1 MKLRT
6 AIMMAAAVCIA
17 AASEPASSKSAGEY
31 FAAAPD
37 SVVPLLDLNTRLDML
52 DYYDCGSR
60 TASTN
65 MLEGKSR
72 VTYRDS
78 LTVRYELT
86 ERIKGQL
93 SVIPMAK
100 GDSLIIVITTLATPT
115 PDSEIE
121 IYTTRWQRPGKP
133 VFSAPTMSDWITA
146 AAPPEE
152 QAQFMMYSADYDSST
167 KTLTLTSTMDKY
179 CGTEPHWLRRQLIYR
194 FDGKKFK
201 QEK

>member
-1 MKLRT
+1 M
-6 AIMMAAAVCIA
+6 CIA

-86 ERIKGQL
+86 ERNKGQL
-93 SVIPMAK
+93 SVIPMPK

-121 IYTTRWQRPGKP
+121 IYTTRWQQPGKP

>member
-86 ERIKGQL
+86 ERNKGQL
-93 SVIPMAK
+93 SVIPMPK

-121 IYTTRWQRPGKP
+121 IYTTRWQQPGKP

>member
-121 IYTTRWQRPGKP
+121 IYTTQWQRPGKP
-133 VFSAPTMSDWITA
+133 VFRSPTMSDWITA

>member
-1 MKLRT
+1 
-6 AIMMAAAVCIA
+6 MMAAAVCIA

-121 IYTTRWQRPGKP
+121 IYTTQWQRSGKP

>member
-1 MKLRT
+1 
-6 AIMMAAAVCIA
+6 MMAAAVCIA

-121 IYTTRWQRPGKP
+121 IYTTQWQRPGKP
-133 VFSAPTMSDWITA
+133 VFRAPTMSDWITA

>member
-1 MKLRT
+1 M
-6 AIMMAAAVCIA
+6 CIA

-86 ERIKGQL
+86 ERNKGQL

-152 QAQFMMYSADYDSST
+152 QAQFMMYSADYASST

>member
-1 MKLRT
+1 
-6 AIMMAAAVCIA
+6 MMAAAVCIA

-86 ERIKGQL
+86 ERNKGQL
-93 SVIPMAK
+93 SVIPMPK

-121 IYTTRWQRPGKP
+121 IYTTRWQQPGKP

>member
-1 MKLRT
+1 
-6 AIMMAAAVCIA
+6 MMAAAVCIA

>member
-1 MKLRT
+1 MKIRKL
-6 AIMMAAAVCIA
+6 IMTAAALA
-17 AASEPASSKSAGEY
+17 ATATMAMWGKSAGEY
-31 FAAAPD
+31 FGAAP
-37 SVVPLLDLNTRLDML
+37 STVIPILDTNTRLDML

-65 MLEGKSR
+65 VFDGKSR

-86 ERIKGQL
+86 ERNKGQL
-93 SVIPMAK
+93 SVIPMPK

-152 QAQFMMYSADYDSST
+152 QAQVMMYSADYDSST

>member
-1 MKLRT
+1 
-6 AIMMAAAVCIA
+6 MMAAAVCIA

-78 LTVRYELT
+78 LTVRYKLT

-121 IYTTRWQRPGKP
+121 IYTTQWQRPGKP
-133 VFSAPTMSDWITA
+133 VFRAPTMSDWITA